1 MTATE
6 RLRAMLDERGV
17 EWTPSVWSAKD
28 ETFYTVGEVG
38 FLATEMSNGRMK
50 VCTAG
55 YPTPE
60 QAIEATLGRGEC
72 EDIGRLEEEN
82 EKLRKERDA
91 LDHLTDVLNATNDG
105 LIAENAKL
113 RELVRDVF
121 TIHWHGLDC
130 TECPKRFQDR
140 CTHLGGCEWLGIL
153 SDLMRELGVEV

>member
-55 YPTPE
+55 YPTTE
-60 QAIEATLGRGEC
+60 QVIEATLGKGEC
-72 EDIGRLEEEN
+72 HDTGNYISAFECDTCGGVYEMYREPSFCPSCGR
-82 EKLRKERDA
+82 
-91 LDHLTDVLNATNDG
+91 V
-105 LIAENAKL
+105 
-113 RELVRDVF
+113 VRA
-121 TIHWHGLDC
+121 
-130 TECPKRFQDR
+130 
-140 CTHLGGCEWLGIL
+140 
-153 SDLMRELGVEV
+153 

>member
-1 MTATE
+1 MTATDTI
-6 RLRAMLDERGV
+6 RSMLDERGV
-17 EWTPSVWSAKD
+17 EWRKTPHYSSESQD
-28 ETFYTVGEVG
+28 NETIFEGNGIEWY
-38 FLATEMSNGRMK
+38 AYDHMNGRLGLR
-50 VCTAG
+50 ALR
-55 YPTPE
+55 YDLTPE
-60 QAIEATLGRGEC
+60 QAIEATLGSN
-72 EDIGRLEEEN
+72 LEAEN